1 LVFTGPIILLT
12 YLTLLPTDVNNYLLF
27 LLETPVQFIVGWRFY
42 RGAFDALRNRMG
54 NMDLLIAI
62 GTTAAWAYSAI
73 VVFLPSAFPAG
84 GIYFDTAAVIIT
96 LILLGNLLELTSKG
110 RASQAVRKLLDLQPR
125 MAHVIRDGVEIEV
138 PVESVKVNDV
148 LVIRPGERIPVD
160 GVVIE
165 GSSAVDQSAIT
176 GESIPVEKEK
186 GDEVIGATIN
196 TSGLLRIRASKVGAD
211 TVLARSRNLSR

>member
-1 LVFTGPIILLT
+1 MAKDPVCDMYVDENTATITRTIHGTKWHFCSDTCARIFEKPEIELRRLKLLVVVGLMFTAPIILLT
-12 YLTLLPTDVNNYLLF
+12 YLAILPTYVNNYLLF

-62 GTTAAWAYSAI
+62 GTTAAWAYSTI
-73 VVFLPSAFPAG
+73 VVFLPSTFPAG

-125 MAHVIRDGVEIEV
+125 MAHIIRDGVEIEI
-138 PVESVKVNDV
+138 PVESVNVDDV
-148 LVIRPGERIPVD
+148 LLIRPGD
-160 GVVIE
+160 H
-165 GSSAVDQSAIT
+165 
-176 GESIPVEKEK
+176 
-186 GDEVIGATIN
+186 
-196 TSGLLRIRASKVGAD
+196 
-211 TVLARSRNLSR
+211 